1 MRDAVRRC
9 SGHTLTL
16 NLESTALNFALPFDL
31 NDSAG
36 KVFLLLGFSA
46 RTVRLEGMT
55 SRKPNWFE
63 RLFGQPAATSGA
75 ESTPVQQP
83 DTAAFP
89 DAASPN
95 GEADGSPATPQNDA
109 PQAPSEAPVSQMRDA
124 DFYAAMRVRLAPVK
138 KELGVAPK
146 GAFQF
151 DKDSPVRP
159 YADDL
164 IVRLCLDRP
173 GGIRALTE
181 RDLDDRG
188 LVEHLYRMGYRNLW
202 QDLIESDLHFREVRS
217 DSGVLPHDGEQDPE
231 MVWSIES
238 SSYYAGSAPLFL
250 EELFARYRPD
260 VDLSSGIIFASPHR
274 HLTLA
279 REVTNGND
287 LMGSIGLMATM
298 AAEQYSSKPGQISPR
313 LHLLH
318 MGEVTTFTDVVW
330 GDKDRQVEIQVKPT
344 PYLMGRISDGL
355 DGDGGFGFGGPGG
368 PSDPSPGDPGL

>member
-1 MRDAVRRC
+1 
-9 SGHTLTL
+9 
-16 NLESTALNFALPFDL
+16 
-31 NDSAG
+31 
-36 KVFLLLGFSA
+36 
-46 RTVRLEGMT
+46 MT

-95 GEADGSPATPQNDA
+95 GEADGSPAAPQDLA
-109 PQAPSEAPVSQMRDA
+109 PQAPTEVPVSQMRDA

-146 GAFQF
+146 GSFQF

-181 RDLDDRG
+181 RDLEDRG

-260 VDLSSGIIFASPHR
+260 VDLGSGIIFASPHR

>member
-1 MRDAVRRC
+1 
-9 SGHTLTL
+9 
-16 NLESTALNFALPFDL
+16 
-31 NDSAG
+31 
-36 KVFLLLGFSA
+36 
-46 RTVRLEGMT
+46 MT

-63 RLFGQPAATSGA
+63 RLFGQSAAASGTDSA
-75 ESTPVQQP
+75 PVQQP
-83 DTAAFP
+83 DAASFP

-95 GEADGSPATPQNDA
+95 AETGDSAAAPQDNA
-109 PQAPSEAPVSQMRDA
+109 PQAPSEVPVSQMRDA

-146 GAFQF
+146 GSFQF

-250 EELFARYRPD
+250 EELFARHRPD

-298 AAEQYSSKPGQISPR
+298 AAEQYSSQPGQISPR

-368 PSDPSPGDPGL
+368 PGDPGPGGPGL

>member
-1 MRDAVRRC
+1 DVAEDVRDVEFLAHPGATAKAAESAAATAAEAAKATWGTAKAAAHAAGGDHGLQLVVFLALLLIAHDGVGLGSCLKAVLGRGIPGVLIRVVVPRDLAVGLLNLLGAGAFAHTEVLVIILVYPFTVHCLLPSFYCVVSKFLRFLRDAVRRC

-46 RTVRLEGMT
+46 RTVRLEDMT

-95 GEADGSPATPQNDA
+95 GEADGPPATPQNDA

-164 IVRLCLDRP
+164 IVRLCL
-173 GGIRALTE
+173 
-181 RDLDDRG
+181 
-188 LVEHLYRMGYRNLW
+188 
-202 QDLIESDLHFREVRS
+202 
-217 DSGVLPHDGEQDPE
+217 
-231 MVWSIES
+231 
-238 SSYYAGSAPLFL
+238 
-250 EELFARYRPD
+250 
-260 VDLSSGIIFASPHR
+260 
-274 HLTLA
+274 
-279 REVTNGND
+279 
-287 LMGSIGLMATM
+287 
-298 AAEQYSSKPGQISPR
+298 
-313 LHLLH
+313 
-318 MGEVTTFTDVVW
+318 
-330 GDKDRQVEIQVKPT
+330 
-344 PYLMGRISDGL
+344 
-355 DGDGGFGFGGPGG
+355 
-368 PSDPSPGDPGL
+368 